1 MPSIGHIAV
10 GIAASRFSRKN
21 ARTVWTPIGAAVVW
35 SAISLLPDVD
45 VVGFRLGIRYEA
57 TWGHR
62 GATHSLAF
70 ALIVA
75 TAVYVFARLA
85 RFRAFKTAMIALVV
99 VASHAVL
106 DAFTDGGYGCALLWP
121 FSNARIFAPWTPIP
135 VAPMGRNYFSR
146 EGLTVAGMELVLSLP
161 VLAYAFW
168 PGGSRHRCTGA
179 LRATGH
185 RGQRNGRRQT
195 CDERCRT

>member
-1 MPSIGHIAV
+1 MPSIGHIAI

-21 ARTVWTPIGAAVVW
+21 SPTIWTPLGAAVVW

-45 VVGFRLGIRYEA
+45 VVGSRFGIRYED

-62 GATHSLAF
+62 GVTHSIAF
-70 ALIVA
+70 AVIVA
-75 TAVYVFARLA
+75 LAVYLFGRIG
-85 RFRAFKTAMIALVV
+85 RFRAVKMAITAFVV

-121 FSNARIFAPWTPIP
+121 FSNERIFAPWTPIP
-135 VAPMGRNYFSR
+135 VAPMGRAFFSM
-146 EGLTVAGMELVLSLP
+146 EGLTVAGLELVFSLP

-168 PGGSRHRCTGA
+168 PGGNRRTSR
-179 LRATGH
+179 
-185 RGQRNGRRQT
+185 
-195 CDERCRT
+195 